1 MTSKSLQ
8 VKMSSDMKN
17 QRFHRLLLAT
27 IAEKKNKEEA
37 INDAIAGTL
46 RKRDEKS
53 DDRKVGVVPHKEL
66 VEIKEDRLKNRI
78 LYCNSV
84 CLLTTVVPR
93 AVHEKPT
100 TITAVAP
107 SSNTE
112 GKEASGEDEEKVES
126 NAAMADRDGMRRN
139 VMVLSWLTPVN
150 NEGAF
155 VCALHKRHFT
165 AECLRVRGHFA
176 LSVPVQGMEAMDLN
190 FKTPFLS
197 SSHHAPRPQPRLY
210 AKREA
215 PTKDMGAGKWLL
227 MGKNC
232 LSFQYSGCTHARRI
246 CALTR

>member
-84 CLLTTVVPR
+84 CLLTTVEPR
-93 AVHEKPT
+93 AVRGKPT
-100 TITAVAP
+100 TTTAVAP
-107 SSNTE
+107 SLDTE
-112 GKEASGEDEEKVES
+112 DNEASSEDEETIMHPTCTAVLVMHAICS
-126 NAAMADRDGMRRN
+126 AMH
-139 VMVLSWLTPVN
+139 VMQ
-150 NEGAF
+150 AY
-155 VCALHKRHFT
+155 ALH
-165 AECLRVRGHFA
+165 
-176 LSVPVQGMEAMDLN
+176 D
-190 FKTPFLS
+190 
-197 SSHHAPRPQPRLY
+197 
-210 AKREA
+210 
-215 PTKDMGAGKWLL
+215 KDRSKIT
-227 MGKNC
+227 
-232 LSFQYSGCTHARRI
+232 S
-246 CALTR
+246 